1 MFLPCTLALY
11 GAASLTRS
19 IRVKNAVLLFCSVC
33 FYGYGGLNYLGLLA
47 VSVVVN
53 WGAGLLME
61 KEREAD
67 DRKKA
72 SVRRRMIVS
81 GPQYC
86 SSYWNFFLYL
96 SDYVIPD

>member
-1 MFLPCTLALY
+1 M
-11 GAASLTRS
+11 SDTRHPGEKCS
-19 IRVKNAVLLFCSVC
+19 AFVLLCVFFGSRRAE
-33 FYGYGGLNYLGLLA
+33 LSWGLLA

-72 SVRRRMIVS
+72 SVDAGMMFWLGI
-81 GPQYC
+81 
-86 SSYWNFFLYL
+86 
-96 SDYVIPD
+96 